1 MIGGLLLAL
10 LPFAQAAPV
19 FRVGVE
25 QVSVDVSVTSKGRP
39 LRGLRAED
47 FVVRDNGVAQR
58 VELLDRSA
66 VPTTVVLAL
75 DRSASVTGRK
85 LSLLRA
91 AARAFVRELRCQDE
105 AALLAFDFRIE
116 LLHDATTDR
125 AAIGRLL
132 DGLET
137 GGASSVVDALYLAL
151 KRRWGTGLPLAVLFT
166 DGQDS
171 ASWLENE
178 ALLRAARESP
188 TLLHVVGTERAGL
201 ELARSSRGAG
211 FASVFAEAGY
221 VQLLRRVAETTGGGY
236 WRVDSEEH
244 LEGTFRRVLEQA
256 NERYVLRYEP
266 EGVAR
271 PGLHRL
277 DVSVR
282 RPGVSVRARRE
293 YVGRGEPGAP
303 GAADGDARKA
313 DHGRW

>member
-10 LPFAQAAPV
+10 LPFAQAVPV
-19 FRVGVE
+19 FRVGIE
-25 QVSVDVSVTSKGRP
+25 QVSVDVSVTTKGRP

-91 AARAFVRELRCQDE
+91 AARAFVRELRSEDE

-116 LLHDATTDR
+116 LLHDVTTDR

-151 KRRWGTGLPLAVLFT
+151 KRRWGTGLPLVVLFT

-178 ALLRAARESP
+178 DLLSAARESP
-188 TLLHVVGTERAGL
+188 ALLYVVGTESAGF

-211 FASVFAEAGY
+211 FAPAFAEAGY

-236 WRVDSEEH
+236 WGVDSEEN
-244 LEGTFRRVLEQA
+244 LEGAFRRVLELA

-271 PGLHRL
+271 SGLHQL

-282 RPGVSVRARRE
+282 RLGVSVRARRE
-293 YVGRGEPGAP
+293 YVERGEPGGPAP
-303 GAADGDARKA
+303 PGPR
-313 DHGRW
+313 